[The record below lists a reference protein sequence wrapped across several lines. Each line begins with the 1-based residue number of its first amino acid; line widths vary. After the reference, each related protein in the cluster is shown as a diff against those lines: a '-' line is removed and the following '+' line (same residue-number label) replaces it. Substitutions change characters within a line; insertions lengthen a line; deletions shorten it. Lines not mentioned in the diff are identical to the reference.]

1 MLTRDQID
9 TLFAAFMSKDLKE
22 VMGHFADDAVMIDPH
37 YPQSV
42 MHGRTEIERGL
53 AWSFRNL
60 EKPSFVIRQ
69 VWIESDSACIEVA
82 THHELKGGLVIH
94 FDQVFIVE
102 TRDSKISRLQT
113 YTPHAPSG
121 IAGFVTRITRFA
133 WWLQDRL

>member
-1 MLTRDQID
+1 
-9 TLFAAFMSKDLKE
+9 MSKDLKE
-22 VMGHFADDAVMIDPH
+22 VMSYFADDAVMIDPH

-42 MHGRTEIERGL
+42 MHGRIKIERGL

-60 EKPSFVIRQ
+60 EKPGFVIRQ
-69 VWIESDSACIEVA
+69 VWIEGDCASIEVA
-82 THHELKGGLVIH
+82 THHEFKGGLALH

-121 IAGFVTRITRFA
+121 IAGFVARITRFA